1 MDVDADVPHRITI
14 KREKERGGKLAAKC
28 IWGGEECNNTTWVM
42 EKTDRFRFVL
52 VVVGSTPD
60 DMEGNCRCTSAGE
73 MVDDSKMPWI
83 HVIVLDVPTTSSAML
98 VAFASEK
105 ESQKSSDDAS
115 SPDSTGKKIILMW
128 KELSV
133 QCMSN
138 WVSWGKIWG
147 TLIRHEENPIMWGPN
162 KGN

>member
-1 MDVDADVPHRITI
+1 
-14 KREKERGGKLAAKC
+14 
-28 IWGGEECNNTTWVM
+28 M
-42 EKTDRFRFVL
+42 EKTDRFRFV

-73 MVDDSKMPWI
+73 KLDDSKMPWI

-138 WVSWGKIWG
+138 WVS
-147 TLIRHEENPIMWGPN
+147 
-162 KGN
+162 